1 MNVKIN
7 LRLSFFPR
15 EKMDELQQLLY
26 ERNVMK
32 TQLKEKYSEL
42 SIRQAQIKD
51 LLNYITRLEQLIN
64 RADDDDDVDSD
75 NENLTNLLQ
84 EKRRQY
90 ELIELEINTLCL
102 DISILNLNI
111 GRIEDNINSLRSQH

>member
-1 MNVKIN
+1 
-7 LRLSFFPR
+7 
-15 EKMDELQQLLY
+15 MDELQQLLY
-26 ERNVMK
+26 ERNAMK